1 MLAGVSLLGDADDE
15 SVSVKEEAALA
26 GRWI

>member
-15 SVSVKEEAALA
+15 SVSVSEEAALA